1 MHKIQD
7 KIVLITGGAQ
17 GIGKLL
23 GHKCLQEGAKAL
35 VIWDLNS
42 ELLHQTTEDFRAEG
56 YTVHPYQVDVSQVHE
71 IEAQAARVLN
81 EVGRIDLLFNNAG
94 IVVGKLFKEHQAS
107 DIDRTLQINVAG
119 VMHVARVFLPAML
132 EAGAGHIINIASASS
147 LTPNPKMSVYAASKW
162 AVLGWSESLRL
173 ELEREGKDLH
183 VTTVLPSYINTGMFT
198 GVKAPLITPIL
209 DPEYISREI
218 IRAVKNNQILL
229 LAPWSV
235 QLLPILRGILPTRVF
250 DFVGGTLFGIYDT
263 MANFIGRTQTSQS
276 PEAEKPAQNGKA
288 RRKTPANPA

>member
-23 GHKCLQEGAKAL
+23 GQKCLQEGAKAL
-35 VIWDLNS
+35 VIWDLNA
-42 ELLHQTTEDFRAEG
+42 ELLHQTAEAFRAEG
-56 YTVHPYQVDVSQVHE
+56 YTVYPYQVDVSQVHQ
-71 IEAQAARVLN
+71 IEAQAARVLD
-81 EVGRIDLLFNNAG
+81 EVGRVDLLFNNAG

-132 EAGAGHIINIASASS
+132 EAGTGHIVNIASASS

-183 VTTVLPSYINTGMFT
+183 VTTVLPSYINTGMFS

-218 IRAVKNNQILL
+218 IRAVKNKQILL

-235 QLLPILRGILPTRVF
+235 HLLPILRGILPTRVF

-263 MANFIGRTQTSQS
+263 MANFIGRTQASQS
-276 PEAEKPAQNGKA
+276 PEAEKPTQNGKA
-288 RRKTPANPA
+288 RPKTPANPA